1 MAYFTKD
8 LIKFL
13 KELKKNNDRDWF
25 NANKKRYL
33 SSVKEPFEVF
43 IGDLIEAM
51 SPHFESLAI
60 TPKEAIFRIYRDVRF
75 SKNKSPYKVQVSAL
89 VNPGGRKAMT
99 MPGIY
104 LEITPDHFRVYSGM
118 YMLDSK
124 QLKNLR
130 FHITHNLEEFTALI
144 SDKKF
149 LKVFGEIRGEKNK
162 IIQKEF
168 KEDGEIQPLLYNK
181 QFYYF
186 TEWPP
191 EVILEDKLIEQVVA
205 AFLVAQPLS
214 EFLYEGIH

>member
-1 MAYFTKD
+1 MAYFTND

-13 KELKKNNDRDWF
+13 KDLKKNNNREWF
-25 NANKKRYL
+25 NENKKRYL
-33 SSVKEPFEVF
+33 ASAKEPFEVF

-51 SPHFESLAI
+51 SPHYDNISI

-75 SKNKSPYKVQVSAL
+75 SKDKSPYKVQVSAV
-89 VNPGGRKAMT
+89 VNPGGRKSMT

-104 LEITPDHFRVYSGM
+104 TEITPTHMRVYSGM

-130 FHITHNLEEFTALI
+130 SHITHHLEEFQALI
-144 SDKKF
+144 TNKEFVKT
-149 LKVFGEIRGEKNK
+149 FGEIRGEKNK
-162 IIQKEF
+162 VIPKEF
-168 KEDGEIQPLLYNK
+168 KEDAEAQPLLYNK
-181 QFYYF
+181 QFYFF

-191 EVILEDKLIEQVVA
+191 ETVLDEKLIEKVVK